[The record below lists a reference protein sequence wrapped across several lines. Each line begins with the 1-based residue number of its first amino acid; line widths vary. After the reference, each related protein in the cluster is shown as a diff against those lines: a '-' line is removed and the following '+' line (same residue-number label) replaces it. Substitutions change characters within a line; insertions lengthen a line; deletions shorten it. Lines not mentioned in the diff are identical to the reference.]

1 VKLLECLKETSSM
14 DVFCCGKNFA
24 YMHPSTSQKTVPI
37 VLRAKG
43 IISASLLGQCC
54 VIPFHAVILIPD
66 QSEEINC
73 QHPSPYH
80 EKNSLLWTSYCSSNC
95 KETFFHWCLCSS
107 NSKSRT
113 QHAQTSGESTMT
125 YSSL

>member
-1 VKLLECLKETSSM
+1 MKLLECLKETGSM

-54 VIPFHAVILIPD
+54 VIPFHAVILFPD

-80 EKNSLLWTSYCSSNC
+80 EKIHCFGQHTVPATVRKHFFTDVCVFPSASEELSMHKLLG
-95 KETFFHWCLCSS
+95 
-107 NSKSRT
+107 R
-113 QHAQTSGESTMT
+113 AQ
-125 YSSL
+125 